1 MNANFLLILFIF
13 FGEYSFAQSKIDN
26 SKIESLCFELHNT
39 YRDTLHKR
47 NVSNNCKK
55 ASDYQVDYLFKNN
68 LTTHDNPNKGYEEP
82 DDRYGKFNTDSIKIK
97 NTESI
102 KGWRKFAKTDCSGE
116 ILTMGSGFVYKKDSL
131 LEKNIAKQIITNF
144 LNSPHHKVS
153 MTINNYNTINEI
165 GYFSVRT
172 RILEETEDTVEVYFI
187 CVAIF
192 GSEMYR
198 NPEWIVK

>member
-1 MNANFLLILFIF
+1 MKNLLVVLFFLLG
-13 FGEYSFAQSKIDN
+13 FGCFSQTKINN

-68 LTTHDNPNKGYEEP
+68 LTTHDNPNKGFEDPY
-82 DDRYGKFNTDSIKIK
+82 DRYSKFNTDSIKIK

-102 KGWRKFAKTDCSGE
+102 KGWVKKPKTDCSGE

-144 LNSPHHKVS
+144 ANSPSHKVL

>member
-1 MNANFLLILFIF
+1 MKVYLLLICLLFF
-13 FGEYSFAQSKIDN
+13 WSYQFSQTKIDN
-26 SKIESLCFELHNT
+26 SKIESVCFDLHNT

-47 NVSNNCKK
+47 NVSINCKK

-68 LTTHDNPNKGYEEP
+68 LTTHDNPNKGFEEP

-97 NTESI
+97 SLQNP
-102 KGWRKFAKTDCSGE
+102 KGWKKFAKTDCSGE

-131 LEKNIAKQIITNF
+131 LEQNIAKQIITNF
-144 LNSPHHKVS
+144 INSPRHKVL
-153 MTINNYNTINEI
+153 MTLNHYNTINEI

-172 RILEETEDTVEVYFI
+172 RILEETEETVEVYFI

-192 GSEMYR
+192 GSEMYV